1 MFRRSDE
8 CDCGQTQK
16 NSTKYQNCLQSLC
29 CNFVTL
35 NTITNQTFI
44 IMCKTKVFLMAL
56 FIACTSMISYAQ
68 SQTVKGKVLDNEG
81 LEVLGGSVMIKGVPG
96 GGHGN

>member
-1 MFRRSDE
+1 
-8 CDCGQTQK
+8 
-16 NSTKYQNCLQSLC
+16 
-29 CNFVTL
+29 
-35 NTITNQTFI
+35 
-44 IMCKTKVFLMAL
+44 MAL

-96 GGHGN
+96 GGTVTDLQGNYASTSKNKCHQKDFCSAHNKKTLVSNSVYATKLLVHHFKQF